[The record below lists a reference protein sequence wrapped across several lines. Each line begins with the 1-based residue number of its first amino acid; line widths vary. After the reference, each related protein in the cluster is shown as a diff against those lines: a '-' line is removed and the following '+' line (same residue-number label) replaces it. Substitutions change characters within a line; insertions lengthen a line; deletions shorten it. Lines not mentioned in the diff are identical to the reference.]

1 MDKIS
6 EFLQEECIGKTIKT
20 MDLIVLLAHTR
31 PTRLCLGVCHPE
43 LFPSNDQVL
52 ITFTDGARLVIE
64 DVARQCCEQRYIETD
79 DNLQL
84 YEGATFTG
92 LRVKN
97 GDGSGADLDADDSN
111 VVDCQFL
118 EVNTDKGFTTFKAYN
133 IHNGYYGG
141 FDIRC
146 NITKGEA
153 PVG

>member
-20 MDLIVLLAHTR
+20 MDLVVPLAHSL
-31 PTRLCLGVCHPE
+31 PTRL
-43 LFPSNDQVL
+43 SNDQVL

-64 DVARQCCEQRYIETD
+64 DVARRCCEQRYIETD

-92 LRVKN
+92 LRVKD
-97 GDGSGADLDADDSN
+97 GDGSGADLDVDDYS